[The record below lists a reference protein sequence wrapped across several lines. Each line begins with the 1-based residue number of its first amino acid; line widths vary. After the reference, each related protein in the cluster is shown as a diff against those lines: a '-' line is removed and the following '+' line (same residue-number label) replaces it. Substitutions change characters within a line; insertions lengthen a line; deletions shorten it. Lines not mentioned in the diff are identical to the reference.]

1 MIRRPSNSTRF
12 PLHDALPISSSSR
25 RALLVVAICQS
36 PLESRNS
43 SRRQSSLAKPLR
55 LGVGSALSSA
65 MTNFVFWDAA
75 RVCLMDEVECIAQEL
90 QDWEGFVPFYFP
102 GQAQGYPGITSRR
115 CRPSMPVERRPL
127 DLTHPGLIGALA
139 PRSSAAEFL
148 RPPNA

>member
-65 MTNFVFWDAA
+65 MTNFVFSEAA
-75 RVCLMDEVECIAQEL
+75 SVCLMDEVECIAQEL

-102 GQAQGYPGITSRR
+102 GQAQR
-115 CRPSMPVERRPL
+115 L
-127 DLTHPGLIGALA
+127 LTVLLA
-139 PRSSAAEFL
+139 RIV
-148 RPPNA
+148 RN